1 MNQHRYFY
9 KSLGLTFAV
18 ILCLTA
24 IQSGRAN
31 TYAGLSFGL
40 PTISAYLGFQDDIAG
55 GDLRIRVGAN
65 FYEEFGLDIGADLL
79 FDIAELASNIDV
91 YVGVGPEISF
101 FEEEGISFFGLG
113 ALGLV
118 GLEYNLSQQ
127 LSVFAEA
134 GGSARY
140 GFATE
145 GVTELNDSEIGDA
158 SDGFYS
164 RFRATLGVLF
174 YF

>member
-1 MNQHRYFY
+1 MNQYRYFC
-9 KSLGLTFAV
+9 KSLGLTFAIV
-18 ILCLTA
+18 LCLTA
-24 IQSGRAN
+24 VQQGYAD

-40 PTISAYLGFQDDIAG
+40 PTLSAYLGFQDDVAG
-55 GDLRIRVGAN
+55 GDLRVRVGADLYDD
-65 FYEEFGLDIGADLL
+65 FELDIGVDLL
-79 FDIAELASNIDV
+79 FDIAQLAPNIDV

-101 FEEEGISFFGLG
+101 FEEENISFFGLG
-113 ALGLV
+113 AMGTV
-118 GLEYNLSQQ
+118 GLEYAFSEQ
-127 LSVFAEA
+127 LAVFAEA
-134 GGSARY
+134 GGAARY

-145 GVTELNDSEIGDA
+145 GVTANDSGIGDA